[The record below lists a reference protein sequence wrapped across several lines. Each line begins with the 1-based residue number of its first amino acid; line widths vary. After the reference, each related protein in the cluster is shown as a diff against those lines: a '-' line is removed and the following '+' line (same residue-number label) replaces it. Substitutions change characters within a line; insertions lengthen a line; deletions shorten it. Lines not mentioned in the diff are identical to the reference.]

1 MKFTR
6 EQVIEM
12 AIDADIID
20 FRDEADDP
28 HVKQMVDML
37 MHVVGKAAA
46 AEREE
51 CAKACATIDVF
62 ADFEP
67 SDVIAE
73 CQSAIRARGSK

>member
-1 MKFTR
+1 MTITR

-12 AIDADIID
+12 ARDADIID

-51 CAKACATIDVF
+51 CAKLEHGPGIYTKHDM
-62 ADFEP
+62 
-67 SDVIAE
+67 AE
-73 CQSAIRARGSK
+73 AIRARGSK

>member
-12 AIDADIID
+12 AREADIID

-51 CAKACATIDVF
+51 CAKHCDSEGLHQAA
-62 ADFEP
+62 
-67 SDVIAE
+67 
-73 CQSAIRARGSK
+73 QAIRARGNS

>member
-12 AIDADIID
+12 AREADIID

-37 MHVVGKAAA
+37 MPAL
-46 AEREE
+46 R
-51 CAKACATIDVF
+51 
-62 ADFEP
+62 
-67 SDVIAE
+67 
-73 CQSAIRARGSK
+73 R